1 MLQISGLLEN
11 QELAEE
17 MIEIEQKQEVLL
29 NILKDIAAEH
39 PEVRDKIMSR
49 LSLIARKGEVIT
61 VVHNNV

>member
-1 MLQISGLLEN
+1 
-11 QELAEE
+11 